1 MATATLK
8 NKALH
13 SVRSVRIWSYSCPH
27 FSAFGLKTE
36 SEYGKMWTRIT
47 PNTDTFYAVWKFCF
61 RWKESLYQQYYDCY
75 AFSFISQYF
84 LTSLNLFTFWLYYTQ
99 RLRLVPTKD
108 KTKITLFCKL
118 KIARICTICIF
129 HLETYWCSHCLIVV
143 ISLHNTYFAEI
154 NTKEGEFDIMYFLSL
169 KLRTFFWIYCYDINC
184 SVINCTQS
192 SIKSLNKNWSFPLR
206 IFQVFQVSANLVIFT
221 EEILNEKLYFLY
233 SEWISVLQLPMR
245 FFTSF
250 FSIFVWIL
258 SKKQGIS
265 LLIRH
270 LIPLA

>member
-108 KTKITLFCKL
+108 KTKITIILQIKNSKDMRNLHISSRNLLMFTLPNRCNIVTQHLLCWNQYERGRVWHNVFFVFKTPNVFLDILLRYKL
-118 KIARICTICIF
+118 
-129 HLETYWCSHCLIVV
+129 
-143 ISLHNTYFAEI
+143 
-154 NTKEGEFDIMYFLSL
+154 
-169 KLRTFFWIYCYDINC
+169 
-184 SVINCTQS
+184 
-192 SIKSLNKNWSFPLR
+192 
-206 IFQVFQVSANLVIFT
+206 
-221 EEILNEKLYFLY
+221 
-233 SEWISVLQLPMR
+233 
-245 FFTSF
+245 
-250 FSIFVWIL
+250 
-258 SKKQGIS
+258 
-265 LLIRH
+265 
-270 LIPLA
+270 

>member
-61 RWKESLYQQYYDCY
+61 RWKESRVSTVLWLCY

-108 KTKITLFCKL
+108 KTKITIILQIKNSKDMHNLHISSRNLLMFTLPNRCNIVTQHLLCWNQYERGRVWHNVFFVFKTPNVFLDILLRYKLQCDKLHTIFNKVTKQKL
-118 KIARICTICIF
+118 KF
-129 HLETYWCSHCLIVV
+129 
-143 ISLHNTYFAEI
+143 
-154 NTKEGEFDIMYFLSL
+154 
-169 KLRTFFWIYCYDINC
+169 
-184 SVINCTQS
+184 
-192 SIKSLNKNWSFPLR
+192 SIKDFPG
-206 IFQVFQVSANLVIFT
+206 
-221 EEILNEKLYFLY
+221 
-233 SEWISVLQLPMR
+233 
-245 FFTSF
+245 
-250 FSIFVWIL
+250 FSGFCEFGYIYW
-258 SKKQGIS
+258 
-265 LLIRH
+265 RN
-270 LIPLA
+270 P